1 MNLGG
6 KNPCSE
12 PKCSISEENCDYR
25 EMTVNGTFHLPP
37 SCHQEK
43 SSVFSEQVAVELHF
57 VYVNH
62 CFEMMEVI
70 SPTSRAYDWKD

>member
-1 MNLGG
+1 MGRTPAANL
-6 KNPCSE
+6 NVAF
-12 PKCSISEENCDYR
+12 PKKTVTIEG
-25 EMTVNGTFHLPP
+25 MTVNGTFHLPP

-43 SSVFSEQVAVELHF
+43 SDVFSEQVAVELHF
-57 VYVNH
+57 VSVNH

>member
-1 MNLGG
+1 MGRTPAANL
-6 KNPCSE
+6 NVAF
-12 PKCSISEENCDYR
+12 PKKTVTIE

-37 SCHQEK
+37 RCHQEK
-43 SSVFSEQVAVELHF
+43 SDVFSEQVAVELHF
-57 VYVNH
+57 VSVNH